1 MEELI
6 EKLVDEIGLAGD
18 NGFAASRLEPIVRTY
33 YEEKNKST
41 APDQNHPPNVD
52 GDSTGNAQDEP
63 TVVDEPLLLSII
75 DQLAQHEHIEIKPDE
90 SQTENASPLQSTLY
104 ASEEQVWKS
113 ITGHGID
120 TARIPIRQW
129 ELLLV
134 IAAAGRAGITQPTA
148 TRQTDQDKR
157 SVPLRTDRLTENG
170 YITKEPVSASGQKTS
185 FLRLKR
191 FAGEQVTQGT
201 DPMIIGS
208 KKPMI
213 FYSSWFDETMR
224 MLRDNGGIKTMDDL
238 RTGIGIHAMSRET
251 KIYLRAIHRLAENG
265 CIRRLTARVQDAEG
279 NLVSMRTGPP
289 RTARAIQLL
298 REPNNEDRIAWT
310 RHGNVKDKIDSDS
323 DADADAKGFGEN
335 GAGGDA
341 DAAENA
347 AERDPDSI
355 VAVHLTKRMKI
366 RQRAQEKAKAKSRA
380 KKVAGRK
387 MSKRGPYK
395 KRDKDLDEDIVDDD
409 EELIFEDDADDDVED
424 DADDDIEDDEGQ
436 PSETN
441 TMPSTRKRRSSG
453 KRVSYLV
460 STAEELDSGSESEK
474 AGEPDADR
482 ALTTTPSGKRQR
494 KKTAKA
500 AEYETL
506 LVDRGHRRTR
516 RMSTPDD
523 DLAVD
528 TNSPQPVDEDAAP
541 SANSESIS
549 ANPAML
555 PNAYPYI
562 SILDDALEFTP
573 LDSDGNIGP
582 SLGSDWRLPGDTK
595 SKRRG
600 PRGPYK
606 MKDPAGRKNVP
617 KVKKRTEIPEEE
629 YDEFDKFAQL
639 TAERKIRSELTTSR
653 KRDATEAQLSTSPQ
667 RPVKN
672 ARMSHTE
679 APTIPPEDLP
689 ADRVASLKSAILTRS
704 EPGIYINPPGARN
717 LKLENFVSRGRPRN
731 TLIAVIKT
739 ERLRSLEWFEDVG
752 GPRFAP
758 KSSRRRTAR
767 IGAGLDVRKGRD
779 GAQTQVREGVIPT
792 VQESEAGLAQEPATA
807 AVRRPV
813 ALQVQEPVAPRVQE
827 LDAGQVQ
834 QSATPAAQKPIVP
847 PPPEPTVP
855 TAQELIAPSVRQPME
870 PPSEASIEVTDAPIQ
885 ESAAARVRT
894 SSETS
899 SGPPK
904 KRQKRNPIANA
915 AAAFTGV
922 GAFQA
927 SVPAL
932 SPSERAT
939 QATFP
944 GPTTP
949 QSKSVE
955 PGTYSRFRLGQGNVQ
970 PTESSSTVSN
980 PVENEASPMFGVLLK
995 DRPRPPIASGT
1006 LAASNA
1012 FPTQRSSAQAALNAL
1027 AGTKFGTL
1035 MSTGKPNANPPAT
1048 HPTQAGPPA
1057 PSLVYPT
1064 AVNPTPAVQTTAT
1077 ATAYTAHLPLPFE
1090 SNQPT
1095 LNPPPAFA
1103 PPPLFPIN
1111 DDDILYKI
1119 FPSPATRLTALNN
1132 EIAALQKK
1140 RGRKPEKDRVRME
1153 ALIREQFRSRQDALN
1168 GFESWVGE
1176 ELKWLETKESKEEL
1190 SREENCRVELLR
1202 QHFAALAEK
1211 EGAGTGAGPPSTPGK
1226 NTSAG
1231 AANSGGNALPA
1242 KPSLIVKLPSPR
1254 GKLTAAT
1261 NSASAELATSD
1272 GPTMDTL
1279 IPAPHPAQ
1287 ASNTNPITSTPVVEG
1302 SSANAT
1308 VPHQSSEP
1316 SQKVETFNKEY
1327 VLKHP
1332 GEEFYHRG
1340 YGRYCRGKK
1349 PVGGAKTAKVVNSTE
1364 SGTQLSV
1371 PAPQVDL
1378 SLTAAGKPTNS
1389 AQPAD
1394 TIARPPAAVNET
1406 PVVQTSTT
1414 PTPTAPIATPL
1425 HGQAGYAPP
1434 PTYDKAY
1441 VDAHPFEEFYHRG
1454 GGRYC
1459 KGPKPKQLKH
1469 RPKWDVAMST
1479 KVASGSPVSSAEAQ
1493 SHPAMASIRVT
1504 AENVDQP
1511 TASAPS
1517 SGTLETPGTSA
1528 VEPEKDTAAGA
1539 ANQSAS
1545 TVNTPLPVAD
1555 GASSVTDEVNESQS
1569 PAGLTPIP
1577 PLPKVAVEPP
1587 RTTMAGGV
1595 PTYTYDYVLAH
1606 PDEIFHN
1613 RGNGNYARG
1622 PHPANIAYV
1631 AYAERHNPSAST
1643 PHIPGVAEKPPST
1656 SKSGEA
1662 LFSAAYVNSH
1672 PDETFHHR
1680 GGGRW
1685 ARGLPPASSAL
1696 RTAVRGPGG
1705 RNDALTGARS
1715 AKRSTATPRAPVFG
1729 TQGTPRPAVVVAT
1742 PVQVSPLLNI
1752 FRPYSQSSTPVAQK
1766 TDAAVMAGTDGA
1778 VKDTAEVAAED
1789 VEMSIFEN
1797 AEAGAD
1803 RESNEDAEGDA
1814 DIDADIPALDQDTT
1828 IDPEWAPTAEI
1839 EEDDPMIEDEWT
1851 PSGSTPRKYPRKPPR
1866 PAGVNP
1872 IQDFPLD
1879 ESVVVKSNLVSVV
1892 VPRTNP
1898 APNPQRIFKKKPLK
1912 ARDHG
1917 SSSDGSASDGDVS
1930 AEQAKMQGT
1939 MQAAGYRHDLH
1950 AAMQPKTDKS
1960 RISRRLRF
1968 DVPRHK
1974 RSFSEYISSLVDH
1987 YERQHAALLMC
1998 PAQVFYENSGTFAT
2012 VAIIAPPIQPA
2023 KTMEGQSPSI
2033 ARTEG
2038 RKLRPLLPAE
2048 QGMLVKLNVSNLES
2062 LDLDSSDSSSNEQT
2076 EPQAGSVT
2084 TLGSNQVAGTKISKI
2099 TGKAKRAYNRKPKQ
2113 VSFQQPLDD
2122 AGVDPDF
2129 VEDDAAQEESEEI
2142 DHSDAASDG
2151 SEPDAASKLSR
2162 KRRQQPKLA
2171 SGDIRKRDRQSGAL
2185 FKDGDRLV
2193 VAYALVASLCGGIN
2207 QDRLNWNLV
2216 AHALSFRYDGEFLR
2230 RRWVHV
2236 RRNRTEEVQKIRD
2249 AIHEPFLEAYE
2260 SNKLPRVD
2268 FANLANTDWP
2278 ALFDWVFE
2286 HITPLV
2292 PATGTTG
2299 PRQRVEQPKQPDLL
2313 ATRAAVIENFQIEE
2327 PAAPYSLRLDEYFA
2341 ATTDVA
2347 RKYLA
2352 TNFHYGVP
2360 LTRQLKP
2367 GDEAIDNL
2375 LLLKSWVRAVAVTK
2389 ARYYNAEAAAKK
2401 LRMFNPN
2408 LLQKVTTWMIENH
2421 IFAQE
2426 KKGRHLPGRNFQVHN
2441 DVLAQF
2447 RRWPARPDESRFLR
2461 FVAQAWSTISAHF
2474 EYNDTLDLIPA
2485 ATDPEYLVL
2494 TNMVA
2499 QGLIRVKTMLP
2510 AITDDFNAPFP
2521 RLSPWGYCGDSYE
2534 TKKVD
2539 MSRLRFPI
2547 VYEKTPNFSPH
2558 HGLRANV
2565 PIPLYPPLPF
2575 PGEQTLGPR
2584 IPFWV
2589 DIHGNLIH
2597 DVWDMVLRSLLHLLV
2612 FRPGVTPRGMAV
2624 FHGEKLW
2631 EWEILLALGWL
2642 ERTGVAVRDRRGG
2655 WAAGPFWFCAF
2666 SRDVAVW
2673 EGPEV

>member
-18 NGFAASRLEPIVRTY
+18 NGVAASRLGPIVRTY

-41 APDQNHPPNVD
+41 ESAQNQPRNED
-52 GDSTGNAQDEP
+52 SNSTGIAQDEP

-75 DQLAQHEHIEIKPDE
+75 DQLAQHEHIEVKPDE
-90 SQTENASPLQSTLY
+90 SQPENASPLQSTLY

-224 MLRDNGGIKTMDDL
+224 MLRENGGIKTMDDL

-323 DADADAKGFGEN
+323 DADGDAEAFGEN
-335 GAGGDA
+335 GAGGDG
-341 DAAENA
+341 NA
-347 AERDPDSI
+347 AESGTQRDPDSI
-355 VAVHLTKRMKI
+355 AAVHLTKRMRI
-366 RQRAQEKAKAKSRA
+366 RQKAQEKAKAKSRA
-380 KKVAGRK
+380 KKAAGRK

-409 EELIFEDDADDDVED
+409 EELIFDDDADDDVED
-424 DADDDIEDDEGQ
+424 GADDDIEDDEGQ
-436 PSETN
+436 PSEMN

-460 STAEELDSGSESEK
+460 PTAEELDSGSESEK
-474 AGEPDADR
+474 AGEPDADQ
-482 ALTTTPSGKRQR
+482 ALMTTPSGKRQR

-506 LVDRGHRRTR
+506 LADRGHRRTR

-528 TNSPQPVDEDAAP
+528 TNSPQPVDEDDAAP
-541 SANSESIS
+541 HANSESNS

-582 SLGSDWRLPGDTK
+582 SLGSDWRLPGDAN

-600 PRGPYK
+600 PRGPYRK
-606 MKDPAGRKNVP
+606 KDAASRGNVP

-629 YDEFDKFAQL
+629 YEEFDKFAQL
-639 TAERKIRSELTTSR
+639 TAERKIRSELSSSR
-653 KRDATEAQLSTSPQ
+653 KRDATQAQLSTSPQ
-667 RPVKN
+667 RSVKT
-672 ARMSHTE
+672 ARLTPTE
-679 APTIPPEDLP
+679 APSMPTEDLP
-689 ADRVASLKSAILTRS
+689 ADRVAFLKSAILTRS

-739 ERLRSLEWFEDVG
+739 ERLREMEWFEDVG

-767 IGAGLDVRKGRD
+767 IGAGLDVKKGQELVVPPVQGRD
-779 GAQTQVREGVIPT
+779 
-792 VQESEAGLAQEPATA
+792 AGLVQEPATP
-807 AVRRPV
+807 AVQRPV
-813 ALQVQEPVAPRVQE
+813 TLQVQEPVAPRVQE

-834 QSATPAAQKPIVP
+834 QSATPAAQKPVAP
-847 PPPEPTVP
+847 PPQEATAPATQQVVSISVP
-855 TAQELIAPSVRQPME
+855 QPVE
-870 PPSEASIEVTDAPIQ
+870 PPSQASNEVTDAPIQ
-885 ESAAARVRT
+885 ESAASPVRT
-894 SSETS
+894 SNEAP

-904 KRQKRNPIANA
+904 KKQKRNPIPNA

-927 SVPAL
+927 SVPA
-932 SPSERAT
+932 SSGSERAT

-944 GPTTP
+944 GPTTT
-949 QSKSVE
+949 QTKFVE
-955 PGTYSRFRLGQGNVQ
+955 PGTYSRFRLGQGSVQ
-970 PTESSSTVSN
+970 PTESSSTFSN
-980 PVENEASPMFGVLLK
+980 PVENEASPMFGVLLN
-995 DRPRPPIASGT
+995 DRPRPPIAPGT
-1006 LAASNA
+1006 PAAPNA

-1027 AGTKFGTL
+1027 AGTKSGTL
-1035 MSTGKPNANPPAT
+1035 MSTEKPNANPPAT
-1048 HPTQAGPPA
+1048 YPTHGGPSA

-1064 AVNPTPAVQTTAT
+1064 AVNPTPATQITAT
-1077 ATAYTAHLPLPFE
+1077 ATAYTAHPPFPIE

-1095 LNPPPAFA
+1095 LNPPPAFTH
-1103 PPPLFPIN
+1103 PPLLPID
-1111 DDDILYKI
+1111 DDDILFKI

-1132 EIAALQKK
+1132 EIAALQKE

-1176 ELKWLETKESKEEL
+1176 ELKWLEAKEGEEEL
-1190 SREENCRVELLR
+1190 SREEKGRVELLR

-1211 EGAGTGAGPPSTPGK
+1211 EGAGMGADPPVTPAKST
-1226 NTSAG
+1226 TAG
-1231 AANSGGNALPA
+1231 AVSSGGNTLST
-1242 KPSLIVKLPSPR
+1242 KQSLIVKFPSPR

-1261 NSASAELATSD
+1261 NSANAEPAPSD
-1272 GPTMDTL
+1272 GPTMDILT
-1279 IPAPHPAQ
+1279 PAQ
-1287 ASNTNPITSTPVVEG
+1287 ASVTATPVVEG
-1302 SSANAT
+1302 SAANAT
-1308 VPHQSSEP
+1308 VTQQSSEP
-1316 SQKVETFNKEY
+1316 PQKVETFNKEY
-1327 VLKHP
+1327 VLAHP
-1332 GEEFYHRG
+1332 GEDFYHRG
-1340 YGRYCRGKK
+1340 FGRYSRGKK
-1349 PVGGAKTAKVVNSTE
+1349 PVGGAKTAKVVKTTPNGAQSP
-1364 SGTQLSV
+1364 V

-1378 SLTAAGKPTNS
+1378 SLTTAGTS
-1389 AQPAD
+1389 TSLAQSAD
-1394 TIARPPAAVNET
+1394 TTARPPAAVNET
-1406 PVVQTSTT
+1406 PAVQTSTV
-1414 PTPTAPIATPL
+1414 PTSTATIATPL

-1441 VDAHPFEEFYHRG
+1441 VDARPFEEFYHRG

-1469 RPKWDVAMST
+1469 RPKWDVAIST
-1479 KVASGSPVSSAEAQ
+1479 KAASGPSVLSAEAQ
-1493 SHPAMASIRVT
+1493 SHPAMAAT
-1504 AENVDQP
+1504 GKNVDQP
-1511 TASAPS
+1511 TASAPIV
-1517 SGTLETPGTSA
+1517 GTLAKPGTSA

-1539 ANQSAS
+1539 ADQSAS
-1545 TVNTPLPVAD
+1545 TVNTSLSAAN
-1555 GASSVTDEVNESQS
+1555 GASFVTDEVNDSQS

-1631 AYAERHNPSAST
+1631 AYAGRNNPSAST

-1685 ARGLPPASSAL
+1685 ARGMPPASSAL
-1696 RTAVRGPGG
+1696 RTTVRGPGG
-1705 RNDALTGARS
+1705 RKDALTGARP
-1715 AKRSTATPRAPVFG
+1715 AKRSTATPRAPVF
-1729 TQGTPRPAVVVAT
+1729 GTPRPAVVVAT

-1766 TDAAVMAGTDGA
+1766 PDAAVVAGTDGA
-1778 VKDTAEVAAED
+1778 VKDTDEVAAED
-1789 VEMSIFEN
+1789 LEMSITDN
-1797 AEAGAD
+1797 AEAG
-1803 RESNEDAEGDA
+1803 NEDAEGDA
-1814 DIDADIPALDQDTT
+1814 DIDAGIPALDQDTT
-1828 IDPEWAPTAEI
+1828 IDPEWAPTADI

-1879 ESVVVKSNLVSVV
+1879 ESVIVKSNLVSVV
-1892 VPRTNP
+1892 VPTANP
-1898 APNPQRIFKKKPLK
+1898 APVPQRIFKKKPLK

-1917 SSSDGSASDGDVS
+1917 SSSDGSESDGDVS
-1930 AEQAKMQGT
+1930 AEQAKMQGS
-1939 MQAAGYRHDLH
+1939 MQLASYRHDLH

-1974 RSFSEYISSLVDH
+1974 KSFSEYISSLVDH

-2012 VAIIAPPIQPA
+2012 VAIVAPSQPA
-2023 KTMEGQSPSI
+2023 KPMEDQFQDVAEKPSA
-2033 ARTEG
+2033 ARTGG

-2048 QGMLVKLNVSNLES
+2048 QGMLVKLNVPNLES

-2076 EPQAGSVT
+2076 ELQERSVT
-2084 TLGSNQVAGTKISKI
+2084 TLGANQVAGTKISKI

-2122 AGVDPDF
+2122 AGEDPSF
-2129 VEDDAAQEESEEI
+2129 VEDDAALEESEEM
-2142 DHSDAASDG
+2142 DDSDAASDG
-2151 SEPDAASKLSR
+2151 PGPDAASKLAR

-2474 EYNDTLDLIPA
+2474 EYNNTLDLIPA

-2510 AITDDFNAPFP
+2510 AITDDFDAPFP

-2655 WAAGPFWFCAF
+2655 WAAGPLWFCAF